1 MGPFA
6 PSELTC
12 LMGFHQVAVEAASEY
27 VLSSEKLNPACR
39 PEDDVDQFSE
49 FRFRDQYQAYIFL
62 ANET

>member
-1 MGPFA
+1 
-6 PSELTC
+6 
-12 LMGFHQVAVEAASEY
+12 MGFHQVAVEAASEY